1 MGMSKWIGRHQMEK
15 ETVADS
21 KLLKFETTVNEIR
34 EYLNPRKPYGGLL
47 GQLGL
52 LGKLTDFS
60 IEENKIFSPK
70 MYTKYTHN
78 LYVKVL
84 DDALLQVDEIWRNRI
99 SYITENDVVKIYKT
113 NEDKYRFKSYIF
125 VFWMLFT
132 TAIDDEIYNNELS
145 GIIDLSYCLDF
156 NEVMIRD
163 WCRAIEYVLAGN
175 HLSENCDLVCE
186 SEEGKAF
193 FLHK

>member
-1 MGMSKWIGRHQMEK
+1 
-15 ETVADS
+15 
-21 KLLKFETTVNEIR
+21 
-34 EYLNPRKPYGGLL
+34 
-47 GQLGL
+47 
-52 LGKLTDFS
+52 
-60 IEENKIFSPK
+60 
-70 MYTKYTHN
+70 
-78 LYVKVL
+78 
-84 DDALLQVDEIWRNRI
+84 
-99 SYITENDVVKIYKT
+99 
-113 NEDKYRFKSYIF
+113 
-125 VFWMLFT
+125 MLFT

-145 GIIDLSYCLDF
+145 NIIDFAYCLDF

>member
-1 MGMSKWIGRHQMEK
+1 MGMSTMIARHQMEK

-21 KLLKFETTVNEIR
+21 KLVKFETTVNTIK
-34 EYLNPRKPYGGLL
+34 EYLNPRKPYGGIFGGMLNA
-47 GQLGL
+47 
-52 LGKLTDFS
+52 KLTDFS
-60 IEENKIFSPK
+60 IEENKIFSPQ
-70 MYTKYTHN
+70 MYTKYIHN

-84 DDALLQVDEIWRNRI
+84 DDALLQVGGIWRNDI

-145 GIIDLSYCLDF
+145 GIIDLAYCLDF

-175 HLSENCDLVCE
+175 HLSEDCDLECE
-186 SEEGKAF
+186 SEEGKRF